1 MVVIGEKCV
10 HFFKICLFFLFYSYP
25 GVDVQN
31 FTTSWRNGLAF
42 NALIHKH
49 RYTRT
54 SKCEHVDLFWDF
66 RRMGLLLEEAKTIF
80 CQPRSSH
87 RYPVLAKLL

>member
-1 MVVIGEKCV
+1 MSHDTAVDGFEDPWGWQVYLLCSIFLV
-10 HFFKICLFFLFYSYP
+10 SYTCLYFHSYP

-49 RYTRT
+49 R
-54 SKCEHVDLFWDF
+54 
-66 RRMGLLLEEAKTIF
+66 
-80 CQPRSSH
+80 
-87 RYPVLAKLL
+87 

>member
-1 MVVIGEKCV
+1 MFFILSMVCIF
-10 HFFKICLFFLFYSYP
+10 HFGKGMIENYAKFHFKYSFLCRYP

-49 RYTRT
+49 R
-54 SKCEHVDLFWDF
+54 
-66 RRMGLLLEEAKTIF
+66 
-80 CQPRSSH
+80 
-87 RYPVLAKLL
+87 